1 VRDGLG
7 DAGLAA
13 TGRSVKQERAEAI
26 LRDEPRE
33 QAVGLEDVFLPD
45 DFGETARPHA
55 RGERLVCAGAFF
67 GLSGRS
73 GRGLFGEKIRLVSGG
88 HGVPL
93 ISAKPD
99 G

>member
-1 VRDGLG
+1 
-7 DAGLAA
+7 
-13 TGRSVKQERAEAI
+13 
-26 LRDEPRE
+26 
-33 QAVGLEDVFLPD
+33 
-45 DFGETARPHA
+45 
-55 RGERLVCAGAFF
+55 LVCAGAFF